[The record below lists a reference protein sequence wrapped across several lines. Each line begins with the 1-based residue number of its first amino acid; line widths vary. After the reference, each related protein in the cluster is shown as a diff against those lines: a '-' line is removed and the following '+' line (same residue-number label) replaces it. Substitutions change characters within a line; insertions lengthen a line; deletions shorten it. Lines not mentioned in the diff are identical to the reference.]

1 MMYSVIFEKQ
11 VYRQLKKLDPFT
23 AFMIRNWISKNL
35 EGSNAPRSHGKALQ
49 VSLSGYWRYRIGNY
63 RLIARIVDEE
73 LIIIA
78 VSVAHR
84 SKVYR

>member
-1 MMYSVIFEKQ
+1 MKAQ
-11 VYRQLKKLDPFT
+11 TP
-23 AFMIRNWISKNL
+23 
-35 EGSNAPRSHGKALQ
+35 PRSHGKALQ
-49 VSLSGYWRYRIGNY
+49 GSLSGYWRYRIGNY